1 MKKYRLYY
9 MNINSGA
16 EFFIE
21 VNSNDEILP
30 ALKNKPQYMREPD
43 NWECFDQEEIRDNP
57 PEETFTA
64 FLYEDDGIT
73 ASDLSTY
80 DTEKEAVDFAKMRKW
95 DEVVNDNTGKVV
107 WRK

>member
-21 VNSNDEILP
+21 VDTNDEILP
-30 ALKNKPQYMREPD
+30 ALKSKPQYVREPD

-64 FLYEDDGIT
+64 FLYENDGIT
-73 ASDLSTY
+73 AADLSTY
-80 DTEKEAVDFAKMRKW
+80 DTEKEAVDFAKMRHW
-95 DEVVNDNTGKVV
+95 DEVVNDNTGGIV
-107 WRK
+107 WKR

>member
-16 EFFIE
+16 EFSIE

-30 ALKNKPQYMREPD
+30 ALKNKPQYIREPD

-57 PEETFTA
+57 LKETFTA
-64 FLYEDDGIT
+64 FLYEDDGF
-73 ASDLSTY
+73 AAVDLSTY
-80 DTEKEAVDFAKMRKW
+80 DTEKEAIDFAKVRQW
-95 DEVVNDNTGKVV
+95 DKVVNDNTGKVV

>member
-16 EFFIE
+16 EFSIE
-21 VNSNDEILP
+21 VNTSEEILP
-30 ALKNKPQYMREPD
+30 ALQCKPQYVREPD
-43 NWECFDQEEIRDNP
+43 NWECFDQEEIRNNL

-73 ASDLSTY
+73 AADLSIY
-80 DTEKEAVDFAKMRKW
+80 NTEKEAIDFAKMQHW
-95 DEVVNDNTGKVV
+95 DEVVNDLTGDVV
-107 WRK
+107 WRR